1 MTAPPPA
8 RTLDF
13 GASATASLLV
23 KMTITFG
30 ISERRDQMITFSL
43 FEKLMKDEMP
53 QNQEELDAVLL
64 VDDKKEHLIN
74 NLASSWIYEKLV
86 TNVRLSDKITDRKM
100 EYSHLYSTSSLLPHW
115 DTIHATG
122 STLVSSSSRI
132 QQPARFSAA
141 PSASSSSNMLVTNY
155 KPPRLTDKQSDT
167 QVYLTLVAL
176 EHASARLDFG
186 QMTSITSDHTDLSV
200 HWNST
205 VIRSQ
210 STHTPEM
217 DTILQFL
224 SSVKTL
230 YDPSHKHPDIEKQ
243 LKKIK
248 HKPGELPRDY
258 LIRFQKKLIEL
269 EDAAVISKT
278 QSDYHIISS
287 VTEQVKQ
294 ATKGMDSGFKQQLK
308 IQMHARQVTRFNS
321 WSQYLEFVT
330 SVQRAV
336 QSDDDASSNDG
347 GKDITSKKKVRSLV
361 TTGGKRTPKEVFP
374 DSLLTSTSEWPAE
387 RDRCVFNHN
396 HVECPFGEK
405 CTRKHAN
412 TTKSSSSSSAATD
425 GSNSPKIRAINAMMR
440 KLSAEKGRLAAQEDE
455 ESVSSIDSE
464 VSYDPH
470 KSPPLPPTERARS
483 RGSASITSADD
494 LGSLKRLLGLDN

>member
-43 FEKLMKDEMP
+43 FEKLMRDEMP
-53 QNQEELDAVLL
+53 QDQEELDAVLL

-86 TNVRLSDKITDRKM
+86 TNVRLSDKITDTKI

-122 STLVSSSSRI
+122 STLVSSSSRRS
-132 QQPARFSAA
+132 QPPSRFSAA
-141 PSASSSSNMLVTNY
+141 PASSSSSMLVTNY

-186 QMTSITSDHTDLSV
+186 QLTSITSEHSELSV

-205 VIRSQ
+205 VLRSQ
-210 STHTPEM
+210 LTSTPEM

-224 SSVKTL
+224 ASVKNL
-230 YDPSHKHPDIEKQ
+230 YDPSHKHPNIEKQ

-269 EDAAVISKT
+269 EDAAVISGT
-278 QSDYHIISS
+278 QSNYHIISS

-294 ATKGMDSGFKQQLK
+294 STKGMSSEFKQQLK
-308 IQMHARQVTRFNS
+308 VQMHARQVASFSS
-321 WSQYLEFVT
+321 WSEYLKFVT

-336 QSDDDASSNDG
+336 ESDDDSSSNDG
-347 GKDITSKKKVRSLV
+347 GKDVTSKKKQFRSLV
-361 TTGGKRTPKEVFP
+361 TTGGRKTPKDLFP
-374 DSLLTSTSEWPAE
+374 DSPLTSTSEWPPE
-387 RDRCVFNHN
+387 KDICVFDFN
-396 HVECPFGEK
+396 HVQCPYGKECR
-405 CTRKHAN
+405 RKHAN
-412 TTKSSSSSSAATD
+412 SKSSSSSAATD
-425 GSNSPKIRAINAMMR
+425 GSNSPKVRAINVMIR
-440 KLSAEKGRLAAQEDE
+440 KLPAEKDRLASQEDAG
-455 ESVSSIDSE
+455 SVNSVDSDVTDAMSSD
-464 VSYDPH
+464 DDRG
-470 KSPPLPPTERARS
+470 KFGSPS
-483 RGSASITSADD
+483 VTSSDD
-494 LGSLKRLLGLDN
+494 LGSLKQLLGFGK

>member
-1 MTAPPPA
+1 MTAPPAA
-8 RTLDF
+8 RTLNF

-43 FEKLMKDEMP
+43 FEKLMRDEMP
-53 QNQEELDAVLL
+53 QDQAELDAILL
-64 VDDKKEHLIN
+64 VEEKKELLIN

-86 TNVRLSDKITDRKM
+86 TNVKLGDKITDTKM

-115 DTIHATG
+115 DTINATG
-122 STLVSSSSRI
+122 STLVSSPSRI
-132 QQPARFSAA
+132 QQPPRFSAA
-141 PSASSSSNMLVTNY
+141 PSASSSNMLVTNY

-186 QMTSITSDHTDLSV
+186 QLTSITSDHTDLSV

-205 VIRSQ
+205 VLRSQ

-258 LIRFQKKLIEL
+258 LIRFQKKLVVEEIRGKICRLGSKPALLRRLGPCVTKEEL
-269 EDAAVISKT
+269 ESLHQKIE
-278 QSDYHIISS
+278 S
-287 VTEQVKQ
+287 VTRIFDK
-294 ATKGMDSGFKQQLK
+294 MLF
-308 IQMHARQVTRFNS
+308 F
-321 WSQYLEFVT
+321 F
-330 SVQRAV
+330 
-336 QSDDDASSNDG
+336 
-347 GKDITSKKKVRSLV
+347 
-361 TTGGKRTPKEVFP
+361 
-374 DSLLTSTSEWPAE
+374 
-387 RDRCVFNHN
+387 
-396 HVECPFGEK
+396 
-405 CTRKHAN
+405 
-412 TTKSSSSSSAATD
+412 
-425 GSNSPKIRAINAMMR
+425 
-440 KLSAEKGRLAAQEDE
+440 
-455 ESVSSIDSE
+455 
-464 VSYDPH
+464 
-470 KSPPLPPTERARS
+470 
-483 RGSASITSADD
+483 
-494 LGSLKRLLGLDN
+494 

>member
-1 MTAPPPA
+1 
-8 RTLDF
+8 
-13 GASATASLLV
+13 
-23 KMTITFG
+23 
-30 ISERRDQMITFSL
+30 
-43 FEKLMKDEMP
+43 MP
-53 QNQEELDAVLL
+53 QDQEELDSVLL

-86 TNVRLSDKITDRKM
+86 TNVRLSDKITDTKI

-122 STLVSSSSRI
+122 SALVSSSRRS
-132 QQPARFSAA
+132 QPPARFSAA
-141 PSASSSSNMLVTNY
+141 PASSSSNMLVTNY

-186 QMTSITSDHTDLSV
+186 QLTSITSEHTELSV

-205 VIRSQ
+205 VLRSQ
-210 STHTPEM
+210 LTSTPEM

-224 SSVKTL
+224 ASAKNL
-230 YDPSHKHPDIEKQ
+230 YDPSHKHPNIEKQ

-269 EDAAVISKT
+269 EDAAAISGT

-294 ATKGMDSGFKQQLK
+294 STKGMSSEFKQQLK
-308 IQMHARQVTRFNS
+308 VQMHARQVVSFNS
-321 WSQYLEFVT
+321 WSEYLKFVT

-336 QSDDDASSNDG
+336 ESDDDSSSNDG
-347 GKDITSKKKVRSLV
+347 GKDATSKKKQFRSLV
-361 TTGGKRTPKEVFP
+361 TTGGQKTPKDLFP
-374 DSLLTSTSEWPAE
+374 DSPLTSTSEWPPE
-387 RDRCVFNHN
+387 KDRCVFDFN
-396 HVECPFGEK
+396 HVQCPYGEK
-405 CTRKHAN
+405 CRRKHAN
-412 TTKSSSSSSAATD
+412 SKSSSSSAATD
-425 GSNSPKIRAINAMMR
+425 GSNSPKVRAINVMIR
-440 KLSAEKGRLAAQEDE
+440 KLSAEKDRLAAQEDE
-455 ESVSSIDSE
+455 GSVSSIDSDVTDAMSAE
-464 VSYDPH
+464 H
-470 KSPPLPPTERARS
+470 SPRQVWFIISQLGRRS
-483 RGSASITSADD
+483 RLHQAAAGTRQLNRQLNMDQ
-494 LGSLKRLLGLDN
+494 LNRQLNLDQLNRQLNLDQLNRQLNLDQLNRQLNLDQLNRQLNLDQLNR